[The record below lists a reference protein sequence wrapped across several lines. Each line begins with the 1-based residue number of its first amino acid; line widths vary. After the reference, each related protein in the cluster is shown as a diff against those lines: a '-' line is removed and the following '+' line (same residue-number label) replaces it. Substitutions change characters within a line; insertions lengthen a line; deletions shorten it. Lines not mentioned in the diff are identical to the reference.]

1 MACYIC
7 VLIGNF
13 KTAAALTTLGSST
26 AGWSKVG
33 LGLARSF
40 EAELDEA
47 MYNAS
52 EKLVSALEQLL
63 DVQDMLDT
71 TVSMIGNTTDE
82 AVGNG
87 AQLFLLQQSST
98 SGDIVGN
105 TSNSSLDP
113 LVDFLTPVV
122 KQAVDGVVKAAVDK
136 LNEYLTKFLEIIRPT
151 LLQIGEWIIK
161 FGDTIQG
168 SIDAFT
174 TSLDKVQKVFDQIMS
189 QMSGTGEGA
198 EGMLHETYTLFDVSQ
213 TGVVSIQDL
222 RNVASLYSISAL
234 QGTKPEELV
243 EKYDADGDR
252 QLNREEMAEMVEDD
266 SVPNIMSTVLR
277 TYARKLSEVA
287 GNVAAGVMRDEV
299 ALSVVQYF
307 QLVCAKNQTKVGW
320 VSDALG
326 NGSLIIDFTSAVMAE
341 LCLQDG
347 SPESLTTANI
357 GLMVIDRMYD
367 LHPKRTVEA
376 VQLLGNTTW
385 WVTNGFSSLDQSR
398 CVTKVT
404 GWLVEAES
412 TGENVTSLLGVESA
426 EAAGERV
433 RRTAA
438 AHMLEARQ
446 ASSARRSSLFV
457 SKTSQVLLSHL
468 TGGSAATGSSSSSL
482 ASQVINA
489 GQPAVPSTLLFA
501 DWLSANATATAD
513 RFQDMSFD
521 YSSQSSSTLDSFA
534 TQITSMA
541 NKMKSFIQMMEG
553 YATPAGISRLES
565 TVQKFLQSTEA
576 DITRIIETKIG
587 DIVDQLGP
595 TLDSALDTA
604 EQEASDRIGDLVG
617 TLVGDP
623 ITAAIDGPL
632 GDAISDV
639 LGNPDMGDQ
648 MGDFVGSSVGGII
661 ANTTSDYVSK
671 QIRTVID
678 GLVDKAVSGIS
689 NALPTAG
696 ETGEASLLDIRS
708 TSGVKLERLDFDLS
722 GAWETLVTTMG
733 TLNSIIPVAIECLK
747 DARTEVSKAASNM
760 VSIFGIFEEKGPE
773 TFNLI
778 AFFWKMLWVLYFCF
792 LAPLT
797 LINLFY
803 AFWASGFFGGPQPSP
818 EVDGAE
824 PPKSWRER
832 MGVCCNTCGV
842 CMTYCHDTQCCFWSV
857 VILMQVIA
865 LVIFV
870 VSIVLCLLAGI
881 KAFISAGCAEIYI
894 LGDNTVCTASLQT
907 LKSFV
912 GTFFVADAL
921 ELLNGICYEHDLMA
935 CTLITAKMKT
945 SAILTTVFSFLAT
958 ILSLQIV
965 IESAVMHEQARYRRL
980 MNKMLMDEEE
990 KEQSTPVA

>member
-71 TVSMIGNTTDE
+71 T
-82 AVGNG
+82 
-87 AQLFLLQQSST
+87 
-98 SGDIVGN
+98 GN

-347 SPESLTTANI
+347 SPESLTTANM
-357 GLMVIDRMYD
+357 GWMYD

-412 TGENVTSLLGVESA
+412 TGENVTSLLGVVQNLAGSA
-426 EAAGERV
+426 
-433 RRTAA
+433 
-438 AHMLEARQ
+438 LN
-446 ASSARRSSLFV
+446 
-457 SKTSQVLLSHL
+457 L

-708 TSGVKLERLDFDLS
+708 TSGVKL
-722 GAWETLVTTMG
+722 GGWTLVTTMG

-778 AFFWKMLWVLYFCF
+778 A
-792 LAPLT
+792 
-797 LINLFY
+797 
-803 AFWASGFFGGPQPSP
+803 
-818 EVDGAE
+818 
-824 PPKSWRER
+824 
-832 MGVCCNTCGV
+832 
-842 CMTYCHDTQCCFWSV
+842 
-857 VILMQVIA
+857 
-865 LVIFV
+865 
-870 VSIVLCLLAGI
+870 
-881 KAFISAGCAEIYI
+881 
-894 LGDNTVCTASLQT
+894 
-907 LKSFV
+907 
-912 GTFFVADAL
+912 
-921 ELLNGICYEHDLMA
+921 
-935 CTLITAKMKT
+935 
-945 SAILTTVFSFLAT
+945 
-958 ILSLQIV
+958 
-965 IESAVMHEQARYRRL
+965 
-980 MNKMLMDEEE
+980 
-990 KEQSTPVA
+990 